1 MSTIPPELLF
11 LAPLS
16 VAAGIDLYLTLLF
29 IGASPTI
36 GLWPPLPGALGDL
49 DSPGVLL
56 MVGAMYVLEFAAE
69 RHAPTAL
76 VWNAFHAI
84 IRPLSGALLALL
96 LLDGQP
102 IVIVVSGALLA
113 ALLSSIVH
121 GVRSGGAV
129 IRWLG
134 AVATPSVLLV
144 SLLEDALVVG
154 LVALTLDLPGWATA
168 GALLLAL
175 AFLPSAP
182 SDLRAFTFA
191 IRLAV
196 ARVFQPLTQ
205 RRWLWPDE
213 LPARV
218 RASLDDDDALAPGG
232 ALRGSPV
239 GAYRLPGVP
248 RFVTG
253 WLLIRGGSPL
263 LVRRRLGSL
272 QRVALGALD
281 ARAVV
286 ERGFFLEV
294 DLRVNEGGSSCVFF
308 SLNGPS
314 VASLEA
320 EFLAPKKNL

>member
-29 IGASPTI
+29 LGASPTI
-36 GLWPPLPGALGDL
+36 GVWPPLPGALGDL

-69 RHAPTAL
+69 RHPPTAL

-84 IRPLSGALLALL
+84 IRPLSGSLLALL

-102 IVIVVSGALLA
+102 IAVVASGTVLA

-121 GVRSGGAV
+121 AVRSGGAV

-134 AVATPSVLLV
+134 AVTTPSVLLV
-144 SLLEDALVVG
+144 SLLEDALVIG
-154 LVALTLDLPGWATA
+154 LVALTLDLPGWASA
-168 GALLLAL
+168 GALLLVL
-175 AFLPSAP
+175 ASLPWAP

-191 IRLAV
+191 VRLAV
-196 ARVFQPLTQ
+196 ARVFEPLTQ

-218 RASLDDDDALAPGG
+218 RASLGGDALAPGG
-232 ALRGSPV
+232 AVRASPV
-239 GAYRLPGVP
+239 GAYRLPGLP

-253 WLLIRGGSPL
+253 WLLVRGGSSL
-263 LVRRRLGSL
+263 LARRRLGSL

-281 ARAVV
+281 ASAVV
-286 ERGFFLEV
+286 EHGFFLEV
-294 DLRVNEGGSSCVFF
+294 DFRVNEGGSSRVFF

>member
-36 GLWPPLPGALGDL
+36 GLWPPPPGALGDL

-69 RHAPTAL
+69 RHPPTAL

-84 IRPLSGALLALL
+84 IRPLSAALLALL

-102 IVIVVSGALLA
+102 IVVVASGALLA

-121 GVRSGGAV
+121 AVRSGGAV

-144 SLLEDALVVG
+144 SLLEDALVIG
-154 LVALTLDLPGWATA
+154 LVALTLDLPGWASA
-168 GALLLAL
+168 GALLLVL
-175 AFLPSAP
+175 ASLPWAP

-191 IRLAV
+191 VRLAV
-196 ARVFQPLTQ
+196 ARVFEPLTQ

-218 RASLDDDDALAPGG
+218 RASLGGDALAPGR
-232 ALRGSPV
+232 AVRASPV
-239 GAYRLPGVP
+239 GAYRLPGLP

-253 WLLIRGGSPL
+253 WLLIRGGSAL
-263 LVRRRLGSL
+263 LVHRRLGSL
-272 QRVALGALD
+272 KRVALGALD
-281 ARAVV
+281 ASAVV

-294 DLRVNEGGSSCVFF
+294 DLRVNEGGSSRVFF

-314 VASLEA
+314 VASVEA

>member
-1 MSTIPPELLF
+1 
-11 LAPLS
+11 
-16 VAAGIDLYLTLLF
+16 
-29 IGASPTI
+29 
-36 GLWPPLPGALGDL
+36 
-49 DSPGVLL
+49 

-69 RHAPTAL
+69 RHPPTAL

-84 IRPLSGALLALL
+84 IRPLSAALLALL

-102 IVIVVSGALLA
+102 IVVVASGALLA

-121 GVRSGGAV
+121 AVRSGGAV

-134 AVATPSVLLV
+134 AVTTPSVLLV
-144 SLLEDALVVG
+144 SLLEDALVIG
-154 LVALTLDLPGWATA
+154 LVALTLDLPGWASA
-168 GALLLAL
+168 VALLLVL
-175 AFLPSAP
+175 ASVPWAP

-191 IRLAV
+191 VRLAV
-196 ARVFQPLTQ
+196 ARVFEPLTQ

-218 RASLDDDDALAPGG
+218 RASLGGDALAPGG
-232 ALRGSPV
+232 AVRASPV
-239 GAYRLPGVP
+239 GAYRLPGLP

-253 WLLIRGGSPL
+253 WLLVRGGSSL
-263 LVRRRLGSL
+263 LARRRLGSL

-281 ARAVV
+281 ASAVV
-286 ERGFFLEV
+286 EHGFFLEV
-294 DLRVNEGGSSCVFF
+294 DLRVNEGGSSRVFF

>member
-1 MSTIPPELLF
+1 
-11 LAPLS
+11 
-16 VAAGIDLYLTLLF
+16 
-29 IGASPTI
+29 
-36 GLWPPLPGALGDL
+36 
-49 DSPGVLL
+49 

-69 RHAPTAL
+69 RHPPTAL
-76 VWNAFHAI
+76 VWNAFHSI

-96 LLDGQP
+96 LLDGHP
-102 IVIVVSGALLA
+102 IVVVASGAMLA
-113 ALLSSIVH
+113 ALLSSVVH
-121 GVRSGGAV
+121 AVRSGGAV

-134 AVATPSVLLV
+134 AIATPSVLLV
-144 SLLEDALVVG
+144 SLLEDGLVIG
-154 LVALTLDLPGWATA
+154 LVALTLDLPGWASA
-168 GALLLAL
+168 GALPLAL
-175 AFLPSAP
+175 ASLPWAP
-182 SDLRAFTFA
+182 SNLRAFTFA

-196 ARVFQPLTQ
+196 ARVFEPLTQ

-218 RASLDDDDALAPGG
+218 RASLGGDALAPGG
-232 ALRGSPV
+232 AVRASPV
-239 GAYRLPGVP
+239 GAYRLPGLP

-253 WLLIRGGSPL
+253 WILIRGGSAL

-272 QRVALGALD
+272 KRVALGALD
-281 ARAVV
+281 ASAVV

-294 DLRVNEGGSSCVFF
+294 DLSVNEGGSSRVFF